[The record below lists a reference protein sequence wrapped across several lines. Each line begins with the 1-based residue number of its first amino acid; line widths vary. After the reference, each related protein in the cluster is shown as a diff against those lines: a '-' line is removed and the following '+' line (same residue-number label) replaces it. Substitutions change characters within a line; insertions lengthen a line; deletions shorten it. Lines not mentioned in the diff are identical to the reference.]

1 MITHWIPYAT
11 AWGILALATLFLIL
25 YRHLVSSREDDSLH
39 LAGTASAD
47 QLLLARRLAVID
59 RWGKLITAV
68 TLLYGLALL
77 ILYFWGVWK
86 DVPTY

>member
-11 AWGILALATLFLIL
+11 VWGILALATLFLIF
-25 YRHLVSSREDDSLH
+25 YRRFVSGREDYSLH

-47 QLLLARRLAVID
+47 QCVLARRLAVID

-77 ILYFWGVWK
+77 ILYFYAVWN